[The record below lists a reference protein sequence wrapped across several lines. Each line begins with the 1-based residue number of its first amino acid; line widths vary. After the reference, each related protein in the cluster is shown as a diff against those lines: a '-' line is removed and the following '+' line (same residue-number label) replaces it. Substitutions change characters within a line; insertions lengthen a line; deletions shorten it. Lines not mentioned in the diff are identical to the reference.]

1 MSEETIEEK
10 FKLLN
15 NIDSPD
21 DLKKLDIKELPQVAT
36 ELRDF
41 MIENLSKSGGHLAS
55 SLGAVELTL
64 ALHYVFN
71 TPDDR
76 ILWDVGHQAYPHKIL
91 TGRRDRFSTI
101 RQHGGLSGFTKIK
114 ESKYDAFGAGHA
126 ATTIS
131 AGLGMAVARDAVG
144 KDNKVVA
151 VIGDGSFTAG
161 MAFEGLNHAGDLKK
175 DLIVVLNDNEMSI
188 SENVGAFSSFLS
200 RKITGRFA
208 TKLKSEIEKLVK
220 HVPLIGDS
228 LATWVKKAEDSLIS
242 LFTAGMVFEGLGFHY
257 VGPVKGHDLDE
268 LISVFKDIKDLDYPV
283 LIHVLTEKGKGY
295 APAEED
301 PCTYHGV
308 GPFNIET
315 GEVKK
320 SSGLSYTSVF
330 STAMI
335 ELAEKDERVV
345 AITAAMP
352 GGTGLIKF
360 GEKFPDRFFD
370 VGIAEQHGVTFAAG
384 LAKDGIVPFCTLYST
399 FLQRG
404 YDQLIHDVCIQ
415 DLPVIFP
422 MDRAGIVGADGPTH
436 NGLYDISFLR
446 AIPNIIVCSPKDGSE
461 LRNMLYSATKYDHP
475 VAIRY
480 PRGNCI
486 GEVPTGSFEEI
497 KLGTAEVLKDVD
509 GPASGR
515 SDSGEVVIF
524 AYGHM
529 VEPSMEASEILAK
542 SGINVAVVN
551 ARFVK
556 PLDEKTLLDMATK
569 CSKVITVEEGC
580 IEGGFGSAVAELL
593 VDNNLKCDIK
603 RIAVPDKLIDH
614 GAQDILRRELG
625 LDPEGIAETVKEF
638 VESDAKQMA
647 N

>member
-1 MSEETIEEK
+1 MSKEKYKYLYNIE
-10 FKLLN
+10 
-15 NIDSPD
+15 SPK
-21 DLKKLDIKELPQVAT
+21 DLKKLDKKELPGLAE
-36 ELRDF
+36 ELRLF
-41 MIENLSKSGGHLAS
+41 MIESLSKSGGHLAS
-55 SLGAVELTL
+55 SLGAVELTI
-64 ALHYVFN
+64 ALHYAFN

-91 TGRRDRFSTI
+91 TGRRDEFHTI
-101 RQHGGLSGFTKIK
+101 RQHKGLSGFTKMK
-114 ESKYDAFGAGHA
+114 ESPYDIFGAGHA

-175 DLIVVLNDNEMSI
+175 DLIVILNDNEMSI

-208 TKLKSEIEKLVK
+208 TKLKKEIEKLVK
-220 HVPLIGDS
+220 FVPLIGDS
-228 LATWVKKAEDSLIS
+228 LASWVKKAEDSLIS

-257 VGPVKGHDLDE
+257 VGPVKGHDVDE
-268 LISVFKDIKDLDYPV
+268 LISVFNDVKELDYPV

-295 APAEED
+295 TPAEED
-301 PCTYHGV
+301 PKTYHGV
-308 GPFNIET
+308 GPFDIES

-320 SSGLSYTSVF
+320 SSGVSYTGVF
-330 STAMI
+330 SEAMLD
-335 ELAEKDERVV
+335 LAEKDDRVV

-352 GGTGLIKF
+352 GGTGLTKF
-360 GEKFPDRFFD
+360 SEKFPDRFFD
-370 VGIAEQHGVTFAAG
+370 VGIAEQHAVTFAAG
-384 LAKDGIVPFCTLYST
+384 LAKEGITPFCTLYST

-436 NGLYDISFLR
+436 QGLYDISYLR
-446 AIPNIIVCSPKDGSE
+446 AIPNMIVCAPKDGTE
-461 LRNMLYSATKYDHP
+461 LRNMLYSAIKYEHP

-480 PRGNCI
+480 PRGNCPETEMPK
-486 GEVPTGSFEEI
+486 GEFEYVELGSSE
-497 KLGTAEVLKDVD
+497 TLKEAQSTK
-509 GPASGR
+509 GSA
-515 SDSGEVVIF
+515 VIF

-529 VEPSMEASEILAK
+529 VEPVLDAHEILAK
-542 SGINVAVVN
+542 SGIKVTVVN
-551 ARFVK
+551 ARFAK
-556 PLDEKTLLDMATK
+556 PLDSETILGFASKYD
-569 CSKVITVEEGC
+569 KVITVEENA
-580 IEGGFGSAVAELL
+580 IEGGFGSAVTELI
-593 VDNNLKCDIK
+593 VDNNIKCDIK
-603 RIAVPDKLIDH
+603 RIAVPDKLIEH
-614 GAQDILRRELG
+614 GSQDIVRRELG
-625 LDPEGIAETVKEF
+625 LDGAGIAETVKQF
-638 VESDAKQMA
+638 VGQDAKQIA

>member
-1 MSEETIEEK
+1 MPKETAEK
-10 FKLLN
+10 FKYLN

-21 DLKKLDIKELPQVAT
+21 DLKKVSQEDLPEVAA
-36 ELRDF
+36 ELREF

-71 TPDDR
+71 CPEDKF
-76 ILWDVGHQAYPHKIL
+76 LWDVGHQAYPHKIL

-101 RQHGGLSGFTKIK
+101 RQHKGLSGFTKIK
-114 ESKYDAFGAGHA
+114 ESNYDAFGAGHA

-151 VIGDGSFTAG
+151 IIGDGSFTAG
-161 MAFEGLNHAGDLKK
+161 MAYEGLNHAGDLKK
-175 DLIVVLNDNEMSI
+175 DLIVILNDNEMSI
-188 SENVGAFSSFLS
+188 SKNVGAFSSFLS
-200 RKITGRFA
+200 RKITSRFA
-208 TKLKSEIEKLVK
+208 TKLKTEIEKLVK

-257 VGPVKGHDLDE
+257 VGPVKGHDVEE
-268 LISVFKDIKDLDYPV
+268 LIRVFNDIKDLDYPV
-283 LIHVLTEKGKGY
+283 LIHVKTEKGKGY
-295 APAEED
+295 APAELD

-345 AITAAMP
+345 TITAAMP
-352 GGTGLIKF
+352 GGTGLTKF
-360 GEKFPDRFFD
+360 SEKFPDRFFD

-384 LAKDGIVPFCTLYST
+384 LAKDGIVPFCALYST

-422 MDRAGIVGADGPTH
+422 IDRGGIVGADGATH
-436 NGLYDISFLR
+436 NGLYDISYLR
-446 AIPNIIVCSPKDGSE
+446 AIPNMIVSAPKDGQE
-461 LRNMLYSATKYDHP
+461 LRDLLFSAIKYDHP

-480 PRGNCI
+480 PRGNCPDD
-486 GEVPTGSFEEI
+486 VVTGSFSEI
-497 KLGTAEVLKDVD
+497 KLGTAEVLKEADN
-509 GPASGR
+509 
-515 SDSGEVVIF
+515 DSAVIF

-529 VEPSMEASEILAK
+529 VEPAREAVEILSK
-542 SGINVAVVN
+542 SGINVSLVN

-556 PLDEKTLLDMATK
+556 PLDEKTILDMASK
-569 CSKVITVEEGC
+569 SSKVITVEEGC

-603 RIAVPDKLIDH
+603 RIAVPDRLIDH
-614 GAQDILRRELG
+614 GPQDVLRAELG
-625 LDPEGIAETVKEF
+625 LDGEGIAKTVKDF
-638 VESDAKQMA
+638 VGKDAKQIA